1 MRAYLE
7 IYAVQF
13 KTQLA
18 VQFQYRVAVLIW
30 LIGMVVQPV
39 VYLVVW
45 STVAEHQGGEVGG
58 FTAAEFAAYYILL
71 MLVNHVTFTWIMWEY
86 EYYVR
91 DGTMAGLLLRP
102 IHPIHRDIADNLAY
116 KTLTFVVVLPVA
128 LLLAALFNAAFNWHW
143 WSAALFVPALLLA
156 ALMRILAE
164 WTLAMAAFWTTR
176 VGGINQV
183 YFVILTFMSGTIAPL
198 ALFPT
203 AVRQA
208 AYLLPFRWMIYFPI
222 EVALGRL
229 SPQQVFQGLA
239 VQLAWIILIIVL
251 LNRVW
256 RVGVRRFSAVG
267 A

>member
-7 IYAVQF
+7 IYSVQL

-18 VQFQYRVAVLIW
+18 VQFQYRVAMLIW

-45 STVAEHQGGEVGG
+45 STVAEHRGGEVGG
-58 FTAAEFAAYYILL
+58 FTSGQFAAYYILL
-71 MLVNHVTFTWIMWEY
+71 MVVNHATFTWIMWEY

-91 DGTMAGLLLRP
+91 DGTLAGLLLRP

-116 KTLTFVVVLPVA
+116 KALTFVVVLPVA
-128 LLLAALFNAAFNWHW
+128 QLLAWLFHAEFHW
-143 WSAALFVPALLLA
+143 QLWSAALFVPALLLA
-156 ALMRILAE
+156 GLMRILAE

-183 YFVILTFMSGTIAPL
+183 YFVVLTFMAGVVAPL
-198 ALFPT
+198 DLFPPL
-203 AVRQA
+203 VRQA
-208 AYLLPFRWMIYFPI
+208 AYLLPFRWMIYFPL
-222 EVALGRL
+222 ELALGRL
-229 SPQQVFQGLA
+229 SPQQALTGLGA
-239 VQLAWIILIIVL
+239 QIGWIALLLVL
-251 LNRVW
+251 LNAIW
-256 RVGVRRFSAVG
+256 RIGVRRFSAVG